1 MESNNPACR
10 EYVLERSEMVDMQ
23 IRGRGISTPSVLD
36 AMKRVPRH
44 LFVPAELVASA
55 YADCALPID
64 FGQTI
69 SQPYIVGLM
78 TDLLRLRGDETI
90 LEVGT
95 GSGYQAAILA
105 EIAARVISLEIEAR
119 LVRPAVE
126 RLQSLG
132 INNAEIHLA
141 DGSCGYPESAPY
153 DGILVTAA
161 APETPAA
168 LLDQLNPGGRL
179 VIPVGSRWSQVLQVW
194 KKDAGGHPLC
204 DENIGVR
211 FVPLRGR
218 HGWA

>member
-1 MESNNPACR
+1 
-10 EYVLERSEMVDMQ
+10 MVDLQ
-23 IRGRGISTPSVLD
+23 IRGRGITTPSVLD

-44 LFVPAELVASA
+44 LFVPAELVDSA
-55 YADCALPID
+55 YADYPLPIG

-105 EIAARVISLEIEAR
+105 ELTARVISLEIEAR
-119 LVRPAVE
+119 LVQPAVE

-132 INNAEIHLA
+132 IQNAEIHPA
-141 DGSCGYPESAPY
+141 DGSCGYPEAAPY
-153 DGILVTAA
+153 DRIVVTAA
-161 APETPAA
+161 APDTPAV
-168 LLDQLNPGGRL
+168 LLEQLKPGGRM

-204 DENIGVR
+204 DESIGVR